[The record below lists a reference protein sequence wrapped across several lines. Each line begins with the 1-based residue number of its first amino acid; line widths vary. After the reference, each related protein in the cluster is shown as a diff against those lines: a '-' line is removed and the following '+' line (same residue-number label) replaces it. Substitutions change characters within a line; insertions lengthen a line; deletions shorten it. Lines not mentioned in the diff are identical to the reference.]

1 MISES
6 RALLALAE
14 EDISVAAWL
23 VMPMA
28 AGTEASFLAAPVAS
42 GAVVKEEDG
51 KCKAALVLDALL
63 IELLVVDDM
72 VASFYQFSKCAML
85 KRFGSSVNHFRGGVK
100 FPGLSA
106 NFSELF

>member
-6 RALLALAE
+6 RALLAPAE
-14 EDISVAAWL
+14 EDDSAAAWS

-28 AGTEASFLAAPVAS
+28 AGMEASFLAAPVAS
-42 GAVVKEEDG
+42 GAVAKEEDG

-72 VASFYQFSKCAML
+72 VASCYQCSKCAML
-85 KRFGSSVNHFRGGVK
+85 KRFGSSVDHFRGGVK